1 MLLRFQ
7 YSGTDLQRGYLMS
20 VENIQNAIDESLDE
34 IRDLDETLM
43 MEVVGVAEAIDRLRE
58 ALDQLNA
65 CLDEREFERA
75 SDLGYRNI
83 ASNFIF
89 LQRTLGGLQQQ
100 ALKKSQIISDI
111 ALRSGVGVYEQVAP
125 FVEEIL
131 QSSKPITPEEKEK
144 NRKAAKKLRNHL
156 TELQDRDE

>member
-1 MLLRFQ
+1 
-7 YSGTDLQRGYLMS
+7 MS
-20 VENIQNAIDESLDE
+20 AENIQNAIDESLEE
-34 IRDLDETLM
+34 IRELDEALM
-43 MEVVGVAEAIDRLRE
+43 MEVVGVAEAIDRLRG

-89 LQRTLGGLQQQ
+89 LQRTLCGLQQQ
-100 ALKKSQIISDI
+100 ALKKSRIISDI

-131 QSSKPITPEEKEK
+131 QSSMPITPEEKEK
-144 NRKAAKKLRNHL
+144 NRKAAKTLRKHIK
-156 TELQDRDE
+156 ELQDRDEGTCTESPDGRVDYDL